1 MGKRQRQRKSLL
13 ILDSLTDGED
23 DSDIIGVEGL
33 PGVLPELWRL
43 PGEPVETLMARA
55 LSAMR
60 TGGHHTTWFMR
71 EGDA

>member
-1 MGKRQRQRKSLL
+1 METLVGIGLGVVRARHVVERV
-13 ILDSLTDGED
+13 LDELE
-23 DSDIIGVEGL
+23 

-60 TGGHHTTWFMR
+60 TGGHHTTWFVR